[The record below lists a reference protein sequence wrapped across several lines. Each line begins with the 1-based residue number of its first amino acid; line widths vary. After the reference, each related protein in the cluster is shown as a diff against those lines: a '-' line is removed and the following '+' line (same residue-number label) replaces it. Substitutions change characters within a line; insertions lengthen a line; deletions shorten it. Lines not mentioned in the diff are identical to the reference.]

1 MAAPLPSAPSRS
13 SRHWILYGILV
24 VLLFIMALIAKAA
37 IVILAY
43 RLLYPLPLLGGMARS
58 LEVVEFLNIL
68 VFAIV
73 GMGLGLLTRMLSPQT
88 GDRVGYG
95 LLIVLL
101 PLLFFSGTIFHYQ
114 LWVNGVSSANEL
126 TYGAA
131 RAMTDRWLEQ
141 TINGSGVWGYYR
153 FTAQYTTLPLEPD
166 QVQVA
171 SLGMERVGKLLGE
184 ITGQSGPEMIG
195 VLALNTWFLRLFY
208 LGIACFSG
216 LTHFQDGRA
225 HAYQAKLRKNR
236 QGSPNSSVP
245 SSDGSGN
252 PQPARSQAEL
262 DRARREKDRQDW
274 QRQSQRDRVRDQ
286 QRLQPP
292 QRRPNPRPAQQ
303 PHSDPKNS

>member
-88 GDRVGYG
+88 SDRVGYG

-131 RAMTDRWLEQ
+131 HAMTDRWLEQ
-141 TINGSGVWGYYR
+141 TIHGSGVWGYYR

-171 SLGMERVGKLLGE
+171 SLGMERVGKMLGE

-245 SSDGSGN
+245 GSDGSGN